1 MGFSDYVLEVPSG
14 PVARCFL
21 REEDG
26 RFVITDL
33 EVREDVRQQGY
44 GRVMVGDV
52 MVGELEEIARQKN
65 CSEVYARD
73 VGLDSEVFWRKVGF
87 SFSHVPGDVDVWRK
101 KL

>member
-1 MGFSDYVLEVPSG
+1 LLLKGG
-14 PVARCFL
+14 GR
-21 REEDG
+21 

-44 GRVMVGDV
+44 GRV